1 MSKAMKNLRWAL
13 LCLPLMLQ
21 TCINSKNVE
30 GGDAFPFTAI
40 VLRDNTP
47 VRSGP
52 SHEDYATDNLHHGQR
67 VEVYRH
73 DAGDWYAIRPPR
85 GSFSWVPAECI
96 KIGENNL
103 AEVMVEGATARVGSR
118 LSDRF
123 DQQQVH
129 LRRGEFL
136 QILGE
141 RKFIDPQSGQP
152 QTMFKV
158 SPPSGEFRW
167 IFGPDVADTPGKG
180 AATESTLRGTVQLQD
195 YQSPAPPS
203 GQIGLV
209 SGSPRISAVDLSSQR
224 MDLALSLIVS
234 GPVADWDFNALKK
247 RADQQLGEAQT
258 ALERGQARLVIDE
271 ITRFEELKQNYLLL
285 TSKTSAVN
293 LPQGNPVPL
302 AVSRNNPLEKI
313 PDFSGVGRLTPV
325 VSRRSGAPKFA
336 LTDVKGNV
344 LMFVSPGLGV
354 DLQPHVG
361 KVIGVSGSRGYM
373 PRLKKNHVNVSQVE
387 RLAPTALLATLP
399 GERTPRR

>member
-1 MSKAMKNLRWAL
+1 MQNLRWVL
-13 LCLPLMLQ
+13 LFLPLAFQ
-21 TCINSKNVE
+21 NCIDPNIVE
-30 GGDAFPFTAI
+30 GSDAFPFTAI

-52 SHEDYATDNLHHGQR
+52 SHENYATDNLHHGQR

-85 GSFSWVPAECI
+85 GSFSWVPAECVQ
-96 KIGENNL
+96 IGDDNL

-118 LSDRF
+118 ISDRF

-136 QILGE
+136 QVLGE
-141 RKFIDPQSGQP
+141 RKFIDPQNGQP

-158 SPPSGEFRW
+158 APPSGEFRW
-167 IFGPDVADTPGKG
+167 IFGPDVADSP
-180 AATESTLRGTVQLQD
+180 ARNRASSSHFQDQDTVQLQD
-195 YQSPAPPS
+195 YQSPAPPADHT
-203 GQIGLV
+203 GLV
-209 SGSPRISAVDLSSQR
+209 AGAPRVSTLELSDQR

-234 GPVADWDFNALKK
+234 GPVADWDFDALKK
-247 RADQQLGEAQT
+247 RSNQQLEQAQT
-258 ALERGQARLVIDE
+258 ALERGQARLVVDE
-271 ITRFEELKQNYLLL
+271 IARFEQLQQNYLAL
-285 TSKTSAVN
+285 TAKTPAVKP
-293 LPQGNPVPL
+293 PQGNSLPL
-302 AVSRNNPLEKI
+302 AISRNNPLEKI

-354 DLQPHVG
+354 DLQSHVG
-361 KVIGVSGSRGYM
+361 KVVGVSGSQGYM

-399 GERTPRR
+399 GERTSRR

>member
-1 MSKAMKNLRWAL
+1 MQKLRWVL
-13 LCLPLMLQ
+13 FFLPLLLQ
-21 TCINSKNVE
+21 NCIDSDLVE
-30 GGDAFPFTAI
+30 GSDAFPFTAI

-52 SHEDYATDNLHHGQR
+52 SHENYATDNLHHGQR

-85 GSFSWVPAECI
+85 GSFSWVPAECVQ
-96 KIGENNL
+96 IGDDNL

-118 LSDRF
+118 ISDRF

-136 QILGE
+136 QVLGE
-141 RKFIDPQSGQP
+141 RKFIDPRNGQP

-158 SPPSGEFRW
+158 APPSGEFRW
-167 IFGPDVADTPGKG
+167 IFGPDVADTPGRNEDFG
-180 AATESTLRGTVQLQD
+180 FNPQGTVKLQD
-195 YQSPAPPS
+195 YQTDTSPPDQTGLIAGAPR
-203 GQIGLV
+203 V
-209 SGSPRISAVDLSSQR
+209 STLELSNQR

-234 GPVADWDFNALKK
+234 GPVADWDFDALKK
-247 RADQQLGEAQT
+247 RSKQQLEQAQT
-258 ALERGQARLVIDE
+258 ALERGQARLVVDE
-271 ITRFEELKQNYLLL
+271 IARFEQLQQNYLAL
-285 TSKTSAVN
+285 TAKTPAEK
-293 LPQGNPVPL
+293 PHPGNSLPL
-302 AVSRNNPLEKI
+302 AISRNNPLEKI
-313 PDFSGVGRLTPV
+313 PDFSGIGRLTPV

-336 LTDVKGNV
+336 LTDVKGKV

-361 KVIGVSGSRGYM
+361 RVVGVSGSRGYM

-399 GERTPRR
+399 GERTSRR

>member
-1 MSKAMKNLRWAL
+1 MQNLRWAL
-13 LCLPLMLQ
+13 LCLPLVLQ
-21 TCINSKNVE
+21 NCIDSKHVE
-30 GGDAFPFTAI
+30 GNDAFPFTAI

-52 SHEDYATDNLHHGQR
+52 SHEHYPTDNLHHGQR

-85 GSFSWVPAECI
+85 GSFSWVPAECVQ
-96 KIGENNL
+96 IGDDNL
-103 AEVMVEGATARVGSR
+103 AEVMVEGVTARVGSR
-118 LSDRF
+118 ISNHF

-136 QILGE
+136 QVLGE
-141 RKFIDPQSGQP
+141 RKFIDPQNGQP

-158 SPPSGEFRW
+158 APPSGEFRW
-167 IFGPDVADTPGKG
+167 IFGPDVADTPGQDAG
-180 AATESTLRGTVQLQD
+180 ISSATHADVQLQD
-195 YQSPAPPS
+195 YQSPTPPADSTGLIAGAPR
-203 GQIGLV
+203 V
-209 SGSPRISAVDLSSQR
+209 SPVELSDQR

-234 GPVADWDFNALKK
+234 GPVADWDFNSLKK
-247 RADQQLGEAQT
+247 RANQELEQAQT
-258 ALERGQARLVIDE
+258 ALERGQARLVVDE
-271 ITRFEELKQNYLLL
+271 IARFEQLQQSYLAL
-285 TSKTSAVN
+285 TAKTPGVSP
-293 LPQGNPVPL
+293 PQGNSVPL
-302 AVSRNNPLEKI
+302 AISRNNPLEKI

-325 VSRRSGAPKFA
+325 VSRRTGAPKFA

-354 DLQPHVG
+354 DLQSHVG
-361 KVIGVSGSRGYM
+361 KVVGVSGSRGYM

-399 GERTPRR
+399 GERTSRR

>member
-1 MSKAMKNLRWAL
+1 MLLLLPIDSATSAPRFNQFFISRPQAVRRNYFLDWMSKAMKNLRWAL

-85 GSFSWVPAECI
+85 GSFSWVPVECI

-167 IFGPDVADTPGKG
+167 IFGPDVADTSGKG
-180 AATESTLRGTVQLQD
+180 AATASTLRGTVQLQD
-195 YQSPAPPS
+195 YQSPA
-203 GQIGLV
+203 
-209 SGSPRISAVDLSSQR
+209 
-224 MDLALSLIVS
+224 
-234 GPVADWDFNALKK
+234 
-247 RADQQLGEAQT
+247 
-258 ALERGQARLVIDE
+258 
-271 ITRFEELKQNYLLL
+271 
-285 TSKTSAVN
+285 
-293 LPQGNPVPL
+293 
-302 AVSRNNPLEKI
+302 
-313 PDFSGVGRLTPV
+313 
-325 VSRRSGAPKFA
+325 
-336 LTDVKGNV
+336 
-344 LMFVSPGLGV
+344 
-354 DLQPHVG
+354 
-361 KVIGVSGSRGYM
+361 
-373 PRLKKNHVNVSQVE
+373 
-387 RLAPTALLATLP
+387 
-399 GERTPRR
+399 